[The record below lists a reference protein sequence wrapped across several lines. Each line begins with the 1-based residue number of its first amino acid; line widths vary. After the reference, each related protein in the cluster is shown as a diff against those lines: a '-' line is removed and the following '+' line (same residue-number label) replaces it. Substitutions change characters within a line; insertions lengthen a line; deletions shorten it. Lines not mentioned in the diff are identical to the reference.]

1 MNLLAFSPEI
11 QRSLEMEKLWAARM
25 FFLKPGVLK
34 ASDHGLRSGLKSDY
48 FFDLDYLLNDPYQAG
63 IILDIYSQLIEDIKR
78 ETPID
83 FLAFLEKAS
92 GGPVGAIRLSVGLS
106 IRTNLPNLTVRPGK
120 EIFFERIKSHYF
132 ESGLRG
138 LRAII
143 VSDHCTT
150 GGGVIS
156 AAEIL
161 RDNQINVNHAVVYTI
176 RPEEIDKKKL
186 IEEKIDLRY
195 RYGLPQIKGL
205 PLKIE
210 DLETIAVNY

>member
-11 QRSLEMEKLWAARM
+11 QRSVEMEKLWAARM

-48 FFDLDYLLNDPYQAG
+48 FFDLDYLLNDPHQGG
-63 IILDIYSQLIEDIKR
+63 IILDIYSQLIEDIKK
-78 ETPID
+78 ENSID

-106 IRTNLPNLTVRPGK
+106 IRTNLPNLTVRLGK
-120 EIFFERIKSHYF
+120 GIFFERIKSHYF
-132 ESGLRG
+132 ESGLQG

-150 GGGVIS
+150 GREVIV
-156 AAEIL
+156 AANIM
-161 RDNQINVNHAVVYTI
+161 RDNKIMVNHAVVYTI
-176 RPEEIDKKKL
+176 RPDEIEKDNL
-186 IEEKIDLRY
+186 IENKIDLRY
-195 RYGLPQIKGL
+195 RYGLPKLKEL
-205 PLKIE
+205 PLRIE
-210 DLETIAVNY
+210 ELETIAVNY